1 MSDINSS
8 NKRLLDED
16 DPTIAELLNGI
27 DATGTKRLKMDDSLS
42 KSGSPAIDLG
52 TPNVSTP
59 TGFSSA
65 SPPAP
70 LDGNGGLD
78 GLTVEDLLSGDTFFS
93 DPSTPSLLDNNT
105 NNSINNINPTG
116 SLVTPSFPQPHL
128 PVQQQQKKTSP
139 TPTQAPAPVQAPTQT
154 QTAAPV
160 QQQQQQSNSQ
170 RNGST
175 TSKTPKIT
183 SSSNS
188 PKPPTQPSIALPLSS
203 SNNSTAPNPMLKTR
217 PTPNK
222 ALAQQ
227 MARTQTMPVMG
238 TKTAAAT
245 TGPAT
250 PLNKN
255 LKLKETK
262 STSNLTR
269 RQPKPANKSSQ
280 QNPEE
285 LADAVAAAGVN
296 IRAEEEALISG
307 LSVSKKQLEPNN
319 FLKPQQLAW
328 FMNRVMEEQGL
339 KLMDV
344 DPELMNIMSV
354 ACENYMSN
362 IVTDTII
369 MSRHRRVP
377 LKTKHKQSVGSSK
390 SEISKALRD
399 IATKQK
405 EREERRVKKRIAL
418 GLEEEKKDE
427 EIAEEH
433 KQTNVTASLM
443 MGGSKKKKYSW
454 MQSGSSRS
462 NSINARGDN
471 GIRYREARQEPGIVL
486 RDLMSAIENRR
497 MGVRN
502 TIVKGYSKMRD

>member
-1 MSDINSS
+1 M
-8 NKRLLDED
+8 
-16 DPTIAELLNGI
+16 
-27 DATGTKRLKMDDSLS
+27 
-42 KSGSPAIDLG
+42 
-52 TPNVSTP
+52 
-59 TGFSSA
+59 
-65 SPPAP
+65 
-70 LDGNGGLD
+70 
-78 GLTVEDLLSGDTFFS
+78 
-93 DPSTPSLLDNNT
+93 
-105 NNSINNINPTG
+105 NPTG
-116 SLVTPSFPQPHL
+116 GLLSQSFPQTHP
-128 PVQQQQKKTSP
+128 PVQQQQKKSSP
-139 TPTQAPAPVQAPTQT
+139 AAPSTQASTPAPAPAQVQTPTQT
-154 QTAAPV
+154 QTQTAPPV
-160 QQQQQQSNSQ
+160 QQQQPEQNQHQSNSHK
-170 RNGST
+170 NGSIS
-175 TSKTPKIT
+175 SKAPKP
-183 SSSNS
+183 SSSNG
-188 PKPPTQPSIALPLSS
+188 PKPSTQPSIALPLSS
-203 SNNSTAPNPMLKTR
+203 SNNSTVPNPMLKTR
-217 PTPNK
+217 PAPNK

-227 MARTQTMPVMG
+227 MTRTQTMPVMSTKNG
-238 TKTAAAT
+238 TGT
-245 TGPAT
+245 TGPVAA
-250 PLNKN
+250 LNKN

-269 RQPKPANKSSQ
+269 RQSKPANKSSQ